1 MKYILGLIL
10 SFSTFAL
17 AGEIKAVDAPE
28 GSNIVWRRSGPGG
41 GGWIQS
47 VTWDPIDPNTIYAGS
62 DVGGFYISFDKGKH
76 FEIRNNGLHDY
87 FVQSIAVNPSN
98 TAIIL
103 LGTQGGI
110 FRTTNRG
117 KNWVQITNG
126 LLPQEESGYSNPIG
140 VIRFN
145 PLRPGVAYAGI
156 GRPRTNAGGRGTIY
170 RSDDT
175 GSSWHRLPT
184 TAIPTDA
191 IICDL
196 SIKPDDD
203 RVLLVA
209 TDKGIYRSDNEGTEW
224 TNSSRGLPH
233 GEVEKLQFA
242 PSNPKIVYTSLKTT
256 AVKGETWNGGIYRS
270 DDAGVTWRDVN
281 GDGMPKLLRKNK
293 DDDIHKMSNVFPL
306 AVDSRNAEIVY
317 AGNDDWYSPGLRK
330 TGDGGRTWSL
340 AEVKDGGA
348 KNMQIGWLDFLGTAI
363 KCIAVSP
370 ANPNCVAF
378 GTSAHLFLSENGG
391 GSWVQSYCEQFPDGR
406 FKGNGLEP
414 TGLFDVV
421 PDPARAQRVYYCYF
435 DIGLLISDDYGT
447 SFRKSSFNSVDCFT
461 AAVDPKSPSTI
472 WTCTGQKGK
481 DVGQIYVSHDDG
493 YTWKSVGNPGSG
505 LPAGRTI
512 RLLLDAASPVGHRRL
527 VATLSGNGIYETIN
541 GGDNWHC
548 INGNLHQEAVK
559 NPRAL
564 LLDSQNPRHLMVALS
579 GPGDHGSGIYET
591 KDGGDHWES
600 VSTQEIFG
608 DVYRIISPVSDLKIL
623 YMASRKFYD
632 PKLHKVTP
640 GGVYKSGDGGRTWTQ
655 LLDFNFVSSVAVNP
669 QDSNIVYAGTLD
681 SPYHDNCVA
690 EGILRSTDGGQSWM
704 HENSDISYL
713 NFTSIAVS
721 PANPKIIYA
730 GSAGNSV
737 FVGEDKG
744 IKKR

>member
-1 MKYILGLIL
+1 MPAAT
-10 SFSTFAL
+10 S
-17 AGEIKAVDAPE
+17 
-28 GSNIVWRRSGPGG
+28 
-41 GGWIQS
+41 
-47 VTWDPIDPNTIYAGS
+47 AGS
-62 DVGGFYISFDKGKH
+62 ISLFDKGKH

-110 FRTTNRG
+110 FRTTNLG

-224 TNSSRGLPH
+224 TNLLRGLPH

-481 DVGQIYVSHDDG
+481 MSDRFMYRMTTDIPGRVSAIPVRACRQEEQ
-493 YTWKSVGNPGSG
+493 YAFCSMPPARLAIEGS
-505 LPAGRTI
+505 
-512 RLLLDAASPVGHRRL
+512 
-527 VATLSGNGIYETIN
+527 
-541 GGDNWHC
+541 
-548 INGNLHQEAVK
+548 
-559 NPRAL
+559 
-564 LLDSQNPRHLMVALS
+564 
-579 GPGDHGSGIYET
+579 
-591 KDGGDHWES
+591 
-600 VSTQEIFG
+600 
-608 DVYRIISPVSDLKIL
+608 
-623 YMASRKFYD
+623 
-632 PKLHKVTP
+632 
-640 GGVYKSGDGGRTWTQ
+640 
-655 LLDFNFVSSVAVNP
+655 
-669 QDSNIVYAGTLD
+669 
-681 SPYHDNCVA
+681 
-690 EGILRSTDGGQSWM
+690 
-704 HENSDISYL
+704 
-713 NFTSIAVS
+713 
-721 PANPKIIYA
+721 
-730 GSAGNSV
+730 
-737 FVGEDKG
+737 
-744 IKKR
+744 